1 MESAFNNQCQDHLD
15 ILVARTFYSVGLPF
29 HLAKNPYFIEMIKYA
44 ANNSLM
50 SYTPLGYNKS
60 RTTFLQKERG
70 HVDKLLGS
78 IKETWKEKG
87 SSIVISK

>member
-44 ANNSLM
+44 ANNSLV
-50 SYTPLGYNKS
+50 SYTPLG
-60 RTTFLQKERG
+60 
-70 HVDKLLGS
+70 
-78 IKETWKEKG
+78 
-87 SSIVISK
+87 